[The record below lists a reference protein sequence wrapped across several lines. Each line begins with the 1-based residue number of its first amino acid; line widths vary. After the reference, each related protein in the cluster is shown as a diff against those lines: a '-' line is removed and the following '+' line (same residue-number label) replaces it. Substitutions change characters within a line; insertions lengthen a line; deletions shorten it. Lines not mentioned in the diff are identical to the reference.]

1 MQLHIQ
7 NNNRLIEQNVILN
20 NQYLL
25 LISMGFFASFIKDFI
40 FQYYQLAV
48 FDVFI
53 MLSCILQTFIPF
65 KNKLGDGGKLIVYG
79 VILIFM
85 LFFLLLFRFE
95 STILFYIPMTFSL
108 GIYFDLNKNKFAV
121 ILLALLIVIS
131 IVLCYTI
138 DSPSSMAEYGSDYN
152 KFTDIVNVVN
162 SVLFSLFSIYIIVQ
176 RNQLLFSYQLEFDE
190 KFKSNVKTSIDPKVV
205 SELNELI
212 YSDYTVFYLRFKEKD
227 PIFIHKIELLAPNFV
242 AEEMKV
248 VILMYMN
255 YSTKEIAKITN
266 SSFNA
271 IQAKKHR
278 IRRKLSIPSS
288 VNVIDF
294 LRSL

>member
-7 NNNRLIEQNVILN
+7 NNRLIEQDVILN

-48 FDVFI
+48 FDFII
-53 MLSCILQTFIPF
+53 MLSCILHTLMPY
-65 KNKLGDGGKLIVYG
+65 KAKLSDDGKLIIYG
-79 VILIFM
+79 VILLFM
-85 LFFLLLFRFE
+85 LFFLLLFRLE

-138 DSPSSMAEYGSDYN
+138 DSPSSMGEYGSDYN

-190 KFKSNVKTSIDPKVV
+190 KLKSNVKTSIEPNVL

-212 YSDYTVFYLRFKEKD
+212 YSDYTVFYLRFKEMD
-227 PIFIHKIELLAPNFV
+227 PIFIHKIELLAPNLI

>member
-1 MQLHIQ
+1 MNKMQLHIH
-7 NNNRLIEQNVILN
+7 NDRLIEQDVTLS
-20 NQYLL
+20 NQYLI
-25 LISMGFFASFIKDFI
+25 LISMGFFAFFLKDFI
-40 FQYYQLAV
+40 FQYYQLAF

-95 STILFYIPMTFSL
+95 STTLFYIPMTFSL

-121 ILLALLIVIS
+121 LLLSLLIVIS
-131 IVLCYTI
+131 IVLCYTMDTSTI
-138 DSPSSMAEYGSDYN
+138 EHSVGYKEY
-152 KFTDIVNVVN
+152 TDIANIVN
-162 SVLFSLFSIYIIVQ
+162 STLFSLFSIYIIVM
-176 RNQLLFSYQLEFDE
+176 RNQLLFSYQLKFNE
-190 KFKSNVKTSIDPKVV
+190 KLESNVKTSID
-205 SELNELI
+205 SDTLRELNILV
-212 YSDYTVFYLRFKEKD
+212 YNDYTVFYLRFKEKY
-227 PIFIHKIELLAPNFV
+227 PIFIHKIELLAPNLV

-248 VILMYMN
+248 VILIYMN

-278 IRRKLSIPSS
+278 IRKKLNISASTYI
-288 VNVIDF
+288 IDF